1 MSSHT
6 TVFVR
11 LFDNAGQILLVENIG
26 KELENGAHKP
36 DGWGLP
42 GGGVEEHE
50 SPLEAALRELQEE
63 TGMAADLDQDFSS
76 IDWNQ
81 ERTHCVLVFD
91 AKLPRGRMR
100 LEDPE
105 GGVNGVRWF
114 TLEEVA
120 KGFYLGLPIYRSH
133 QRFVSVP
140 RR

>member
-1 MSSHT
+1 MSHT

-11 LFDNAGQILLVENIG
+11 LFDNQGRVLLVENIG
-26 KELENGAHKP
+26 KELGNGAHKP

-50 SPLEAALRELQEE
+50 SPLEAALRELREE
-63 TGMAADLDQDFSS
+63 TGMTADLDQDFSS

-81 ERTHCVLVFD
+81 EHTHCVLVFD
-91 AKLPRGRMR
+91 ACHRRGRTR

-105 GGVNGVRWF
+105 GGVNGARWF

-120 KGFYLGLPIYRSH
+120 EGSYLHLPIYKSH
-133 QRFVSVP
+133 QRFAFAP